1 MFDGK
6 GDLSHPASSKSRYRM
21 YEFMDIFCASEI
33 GGTEDDAILS

>member
-21 YEFMDIFCASEI
+21 DEFMDIFCAPKI
-33 GGTEDDAILS
+33 GGTDDDALLS